1 MALRVLIL
9 FAGAAEV
16 TAGAAVGVDADV
28 GEAAEG
34 GLVLSLDGTVVAAVS
49 ILIAELLTL
58 TSAEASS
65 AAAALTS
72 VGAGLTS
79 GWSSGLAF
87 GSDPSAGGS
96 PEIGLL
102 TEGVGAL
109 ALALVLTFL
118 AAAEVLLGGTVCRVG
133 VICRD
138 EGGRVGRAA
147 PGVEGVGVCWR
158 PERRDTSCSAGSD
171 DVLVVV
177 VEPVV
182 ESVTI
187 AVVAVLVVV
196 EPVDVAEAVDG
207 VEEVAEAG
215 VSGVTPGAAAEVVF
229 GVPDSGLIAVGD
241 VELLRDVLPFP
252 RALSTFKAFLVTTT
266 DTLLPAK
273 AAICSSSFLPTTFA
287 FTALAPFA
295 VLALAGVLAL
305 FAPVCFLVVGFE
317 AEDAPLSTE
326 RRLISDLSDLV
337 EESVS
342 LLLLSLL
349 LDSTISWPT

>member
-1 MALRVLIL
+1 M
-9 FAGAAEV
+9 
-16 TAGAAVGVDADV
+16 
-28 GEAAEG
+28 
-34 GLVLSLDGTVVAAVS
+34 
-49 ILIAELLTL
+49 
-58 TSAEASS
+58 
-65 AAAALTS
+65 
-72 VGAGLTS
+72 
-79 GWSSGLAF
+79 
-87 GSDPSAGGS
+87 
-96 PEIGLL
+96 
-102 TEGVGAL
+102 

-118 AAAEVLLGGTVCRVG
+118 AAAAEVLLGGTVCRVG

-138 EGGRVGRAA
+138 EGGRVGRASA

-158 PERRDTSCSAGSD
+158 PERRDTSCSAAGSD

-196 EPVDVAEAVDG
+196 EPVDVAEAVDW

-215 VSGVTPGAAAEVVF
+215 VLGVTPGAAVEVVL

-252 RALSTFKAFLVTTT
+252 RALSTFEAFLVTTT

-295 VLALAGVLAL
+295 VLALADVLAL

-342 LLLLSLL
+342 LLLLPLL
-349 LDSTISWPT
+349 LMDSTISWPPT

>member
-1 MALRVLIL
+1 M
-9 FAGAAEV
+9 
-16 TAGAAVGVDADV
+16 
-28 GEAAEG
+28 
-34 GLVLSLDGTVVAAVS
+34 
-49 ILIAELLTL
+49 
-58 TSAEASS
+58 
-65 AAAALTS
+65 
-72 VGAGLTS
+72 
-79 GWSSGLAF
+79 
-87 GSDPSAGGS
+87 
-96 PEIGLL
+96 L
-102 TEGVGAL
+102 TEGVEAL

-158 PERRDTSCSAGSD
+158 PERRDTSCSAAGSD

-196 EPVDVAEAVDG
+196 EPVEVAEAVDPE

-215 VSGVTPGAAAEVVF
+215 VLGVTPGAAAEVVL

-252 RALSTFKAFLVTTT
+252 RALKW
-266 DTLLPAK
+266 K
-273 AAICSSSFLPTTFA
+273 KNIN
-287 FTALAPFA
+287 
-295 VLALAGVLAL
+295 
-305 FAPVCFLVVGFE
+305 
-317 AEDAPLSTE
+317 
-326 RRLISDLSDLV
+326 
-337 EESVS
+337 
-342 LLLLSLL
+342 
-349 LDSTISWPT
+349 

>member
-1 MALRVLIL
+1 M
-9 FAGAAEV
+9 
-16 TAGAAVGVDADV
+16 
-28 GEAAEG
+28 
-34 GLVLSLDGTVVAAVS
+34 
-49 ILIAELLTL
+49 
-58 TSAEASS
+58 
-65 AAAALTS
+65 
-72 VGAGLTS
+72 
-79 GWSSGLAF
+79 
-87 GSDPSAGGS
+87 
-96 PEIGLL
+96 
-102 TEGVGAL
+102 

-118 AAAEVLLGGTVCRVG
+118 AAAAEVLLGGTVCRVG

-158 PERRDTSCSAGSD
+158 PERRDTSCSAAGSD

-177 VEPVV
+177 VGPVV

-196 EPVDVAEAVDG
+196 EPVEVAEAVDW

-215 VSGVTPGAAAEVVF
+215 VLGVTPGVTPGAEVVL

-252 RALSTFKAFLVTTT
+252 RALSTFEAFLVTTT

-295 VLALAGVLAL
+295 VLALADVLAL

-342 LLLLSLL
+342 LLLLPLL
-349 LDSTISWPT
+349 LMDSTISWPPT

>member
-1 MALRVLIL
+1 M
-9 FAGAAEV
+9 
-16 TAGAAVGVDADV
+16 
-28 GEAAEG
+28 
-34 GLVLSLDGTVVAAVS
+34 
-49 ILIAELLTL
+49 
-58 TSAEASS
+58 
-65 AAAALTS
+65 
-72 VGAGLTS
+72 
-79 GWSSGLAF
+79 
-87 GSDPSAGGS
+87 
-96 PEIGLL
+96 L
-102 TEGVGAL
+102 TEGVEAL

-158 PERRDTSCSAGSD
+158 PERRDTSCSAAGSD
-171 DVLVVV
+171 DVLVEV
-177 VEPVV
+177 VEAVV

-187 AVVAVLVVV
+187 AVVAVLV
-196 EPVDVAEAVDG
+196 EPVEVAEAVDPG
-207 VEEVAEAG
+207 HEEAVKAAG
-215 VSGVTPGAAAEVVF
+215 VLGVTPGVGVAEVVL

-252 RALSTFKAFLVTTT
+252 RALSTFEAFLVTTT

-295 VLALAGVLAL
+295 VLALADVLAL

-326 RRLISDLSDLV
+326 RRLTSDLSDLV

-342 LLLLSLL
+342 LLLLPLL

>member
-1 MALRVLIL
+1 
-9 FAGAAEV
+9 
-16 TAGAAVGVDADV
+16 
-28 GEAAEG
+28 
-34 GLVLSLDGTVVAAVS
+34 
-49 ILIAELLTL
+49 
-58 TSAEASS
+58 
-65 AAAALTS
+65 
-72 VGAGLTS
+72 
-79 GWSSGLAF
+79 
-87 GSDPSAGGS
+87 
-96 PEIGLL
+96 LL
-102 TEGVGAL
+102 TEGVEAL

-158 PERRDTSCSAGSD
+158 PERRDTSCSAAGSD
-171 DVLVVV
+171 DVLVEV
-177 VEPVV
+177 VEAVV

-187 AVVAVLVVV
+187 AVVAVLVV
-196 EPVDVAEAVDG
+196 EPVEVAEAVDPG
-207 VEEVAEAG
+207 VEEAVEAAG
-215 VSGVTPGAAAEVVF
+215 VLGVTPGVGVAEVVL

-252 RALSTFKAFLVTTT
+252 RALSTFEAFLVTTT

-295 VLALAGVLAL
+295 VLALADVLAL

-342 LLLLSLL
+342 LLLLPLL

>member
-16 TAGAAVGVDADV
+16 TAGAAAGVDVDV
-28 GEAAEG
+28 GGAAEG

-72 VGAGLTS
+72 

-87 GSDPSAGGS
+87 GSDPSAGGL

-118 AAAEVLLGGTVCRVG
+118 AAADVLLGGTVCRVG

-138 EGGRVGRAA
+138 DGGRVGRAA

-187 AVVAVLVVV
+187 AVVAAVLVVV

-215 VSGVTPGAAAEVVF
+215 VLGVTPGAAAEVVL

-252 RALSTFKAFLVTTT
+252 RALSTFEAFLVTTT

-295 VLALAGVLAL
+295 VLALADVLAL

-342 LLLLSLL
+342 LLLLPLL

>member
-1 MALRVLIL
+1 M
-9 FAGAAEV
+9 
-16 TAGAAVGVDADV
+16 
-28 GEAAEG
+28 
-34 GLVLSLDGTVVAAVS
+34 
-49 ILIAELLTL
+49 
-58 TSAEASS
+58 
-65 AAAALTS
+65 
-72 VGAGLTS
+72 
-79 GWSSGLAF
+79 
-87 GSDPSAGGS
+87 
-96 PEIGLL
+96 L
-102 TEGVGAL
+102 TEGVEAL

-118 AAAEVLLGGTVCRVG
+118 AAAAEVLLGGTVCRVG

-158 PERRDTSCSAGSD
+158 PERRDTSCSAAGSD
-171 DVLVVV
+171 DILVAV

-187 AVVAVLVVV
+187 AVVAVLVV
-196 EPVDVAEAVDG
+196 EPVEVAEAVDPG
-207 VEEVAEAG
+207 VEEAVEAAG
-215 VSGVTPGAAAEVVF
+215 VLGVTPGVGVAEVVL

-252 RALSTFKAFLVTTT
+252 RALSTFAAVLVTTT

-295 VLALAGVLAL
+295 VLALADVLAL
-305 FAPVCFLVVGFE
+305 FAPVCFLVVGLE

-342 LLLLSLL
+342 LLLLPLL

>member
-1 MALRVLIL
+1 M
-9 FAGAAEV
+9 
-16 TAGAAVGVDADV
+16 
-28 GEAAEG
+28 
-34 GLVLSLDGTVVAAVS
+34 
-49 ILIAELLTL
+49 
-58 TSAEASS
+58 
-65 AAAALTS
+65 
-72 VGAGLTS
+72 
-79 GWSSGLAF
+79 
-87 GSDPSAGGS
+87 
-96 PEIGLL
+96 L
-102 TEGVGAL
+102 TEGVEAL

-158 PERRDTSCSAGSD
+158 PERRDTSCSAAGSD

-177 VEPVV
+177 VGPVV

-196 EPVDVAEAVDG
+196 EPVEVAEAVDW

-215 VSGVTPGAAAEVVF
+215 VLGVTPGVTPGAEVVL

-252 RALSTFKAFLVTTT
+252 RALSTFEAVLVTTT

-295 VLALAGVLAL
+295 VLALADVLAL

-342 LLLLSLL
+342 LLLLPLL

>member
-1 MALRVLIL
+1 M
-9 FAGAAEV
+9 
-16 TAGAAVGVDADV
+16 
-28 GEAAEG
+28 
-34 GLVLSLDGTVVAAVS
+34 
-49 ILIAELLTL
+49 
-58 TSAEASS
+58 
-65 AAAALTS
+65 
-72 VGAGLTS
+72 
-79 GWSSGLAF
+79 
-87 GSDPSAGGS
+87 
-96 PEIGLL
+96 L
-102 TEGVGAL
+102 TEGVEAL

-158 PERRDTSCSAGSD
+158 PERRDTSCSAAGSD
-171 DVLVVV
+171 DVLVEV
-177 VEPVV
+177 VEAVV

-187 AVVAVLVVV
+187 AVVAVLVV
-196 EPVDVAEAVDG
+196 EPVEVAEAVDPG
-207 VEEVAEAG
+207 VEEAVEAAG
-215 VSGVTPGAAAEVVF
+215 VLGVTPGVGVAEVVL

-252 RALSTFKAFLVTTT
+252 RALSTFEAVLVTTT

-287 FTALAPFA
+287 FTALVPFA
-295 VLALAGVLAL
+295 VLALADVLAL
-305 FAPVCFLVVGFE
+305 FAPVCFLVVGLE

-342 LLLLSLL
+342 LLLLPLL

>member
-16 TAGAAVGVDADV
+16 TAGAAAGVDADV
-28 GEAAEG
+28 GGAAEG
-34 GLVLSLDGTVVAAVS
+34 WLVLSLDGTVVAAVS

-58 TSAEASS
+58 TSEEASS
-65 AAAALTS
+65 AAAAAALTS

-79 GWSSGLAF
+79 GRSSGLAF
-87 GSDPSAGGS
+87 WSDPSAGGL

-102 TEGVGAL
+102 TEGLGAL
-109 ALALVLTFL
+109 ALVLVLTFL

-133 VICRD
+133 VIPRD

-147 PGVEGVGVCWR
+147 PGVGVGVCWR

-187 AVVAVLVVV
+187 AVVAVLIVV
-196 EPVDVAEAVDG
+196 EPVDVAE

-215 VSGVTPGAAAEVVF
+215 LGVTPGAAAEVVL
-229 GVPDSGLIAVGD
+229 GVSDSGIIAVGD
-241 VELLRDVLPFP
+241 VELLRDVLPFL
-252 RALSTFKAFLVTTT
+252 RALK
-266 DTLLPAK
+266 
-273 AAICSSSFLPTTFA
+273 
-287 FTALAPFA
+287 
-295 VLALAGVLAL
+295 
-305 FAPVCFLVVGFE
+305 
-317 AEDAPLSTE
+317 
-326 RRLISDLSDLV
+326 
-337 EESVS
+337 
-342 LLLLSLL
+342 
-349 LDSTISWPT
+349 

>member
-16 TAGAAVGVDADV
+16 AAGAVVGVDADV

-72 VGAGLTS
+72 VGNGLTS

-207 VEEVAEAG
+207 VEEVAVSG
-215 VSGVTPGAAAEVVF
+215 VLGVTPGAAAEVVL

-252 RALSTFKAFLVTTT
+252 RALSTFEAFLVTTT

-295 VLALAGVLAL
+295 VLDLAGVLAL

>member
-1 MALRVLIL
+1 M
-9 FAGAAEV
+9 
-16 TAGAAVGVDADV
+16 
-28 GEAAEG
+28 
-34 GLVLSLDGTVVAAVS
+34 
-49 ILIAELLTL
+49 
-58 TSAEASS
+58 
-65 AAAALTS
+65 
-72 VGAGLTS
+72 
-79 GWSSGLAF
+79 
-87 GSDPSAGGS
+87 
-96 PEIGLL
+96 L
-102 TEGVGAL
+102 TEGVEAL

-158 PERRDTSCSAGSD
+158 PERRDTSCSAAGSD
-171 DVLVVV
+171 DVLVVD
-177 VEPVV
+177 VEHVV

-187 AVVAVLVVV
+187 AVVAVLVV
-196 EPVDVAEAVDG
+196 EPVEVAEAVDPG
-207 VEEVAEAG
+207 VEEAVEAAG
-215 VSGVTPGAAAEVVF
+215 VLGVTPGVGVAEVVL

-252 RALSTFKAFLVTTT
+252 RALSTFEAVLVTTT

-295 VLALAGVLAL
+295 VLALADVLAL

-342 LLLLSLL
+342 LLLLPLL

>member
-1 MALRVLIL
+1 LALRVLIL

-16 TAGAAVGVDADV
+16 TGAAAGVVEDV
-28 GEAAEG
+28 GGAAEG

-58 TSAEASS
+58 TSEASS

-79 GWSSGLAF
+79 DGSSGLAF
-87 GSDPSAGGS
+87 GSDPSAGGL

-109 ALALVLTFL
+109 AFALVLTFL
-118 AAAEVLLGGTVCRVG
+118 AAAEVEVGGTVCRVG

-138 EGGRVGRAA
+138 DGGRVGKAA

-158 PERRDTSCSAGSD
+158 PERRDTSCSAGSNEFD
-171 DVLVVV
+171 DVEVVV
-177 VEPVV
+177 VVGVV

-207 VEEVAEAG
+207 VEDVAEAG
-215 VSGVTPGAAAEVVF
+215 VAVPGVIPGAAVEVVL
-229 GVPDSGLIAVGD
+229 GVPDMGIIAVGD

-252 RALSTFKAFLVTTT
+252 RALSTFEAFLVTTT

-287 FTALAPFA
+287 FTALAP
-295 VLALAGVLAL
+295 
-305 FAPVCFLVVGFE
+305 
-317 AEDAPLSTE
+317 
-326 RRLISDLSDLV
+326 
-337 EESVS
+337 
-342 LLLLSLL
+342 
-349 LDSTISWPT
+349 